1 MYTTMPRERV
11 NKKSYQESLQNI
23 KGKMKEKRN
32 KRLSLACAASRGVS
46 KMKNKIASNNQT
58 ILKNVQS
65 NNKALALALQAEKEK
80 VRQAHIIILQM
91 KKEQQALML
100 HILLMKKKLK
110 DYEALTNAR
119 GLTTEVSLGHPLS
132 LHSLARSIPN
142 CDSKDPIDPRE
153 PLKKD
158 ASPNPGSL
166 ISTAC
171 GDQAMLPRTV
181 TSRRR
186 RPEIRSSV
194 RRQSLH
200 EQNIPVLSDS
210 PVLKENGNA
219 DLDKKPAEAA
229 APQVPVEDL
238 DAFSMEV
245 RAAEQSTPKAPTR
258 ACQDPQKKQQAGPKS
273 RPERG
278 RKPDR
283 VPLKKPW
290 ESSKS
295 RARSKS
301 RDRSNTRRK
310 PTPAEKLNVSLGGND
325 TFDFDCEESVHV
337 TPFRAAGKA
346 ADENG
351 PETPIRLGPTVPEE
365 DGVPSKLT
373 SPAPVRP
380 ASWDASDPESS
391 SSEDQDDSLYVPRK
405 RTRHPAG
412 AGRDRAQSPARR
424 ARSKRR
430 SAVLPRA
437 LGKENVSPNRLQAL
451 ARKSEKQRIFQ
462 AVPCDVLAVPA
473 FDPSEVSFQTAGL
486 QPAEQVEDNLSAC
499 RGEENT
505 EALIPDVPAVGEAV
519 LHEDG
524 PLCAF
529 TDQATASPGLENCI
543 PETMRKKIRKSRL
556 WVRASC
562 RMSPCDVTNLSSAAF
577 RKTSAGRP
585 RPSSTDSTPVLAR
598 KRRCTITVDY
608 KEPTLSAKLRRGDR
622 FTDTKFLRSPI
633 FKQKS
638 RRSLKK
644 QPKLEKY
651 NESFVGCR

>member
-1 MYTTMPRERV
+1 MARERV

-32 KRLSLACAASRGVS
+32 TRLSIACAASRGVS

-80 VRQAHIIILQM
+80 VRQAQVIILQM

-119 GLTTEVSLGHPLS
+119 NLTAEVSLGHPPS
-132 LHSLARSIPN
+132 LHSLARDTLN
-142 CDSKDPIDPRE
+142 CDGKEPTDPRE
-153 PLKKD
+153 PLPKD
-158 ASPNPGSL
+158 ASPHPGSL
-166 ISTAC
+166 VGTAC
-171 GDQAMLPRTV
+171 SDQAMLPRTV

-186 RPEIRSSV
+186 RPEIRRSSA
-194 RRQSLH
+194 RRRSLH
-200 EQNIPVLSDS
+200 ERNIPVSSDS

-219 DLDKKPAEAA
+219 HLDEKPAESA

-238 DAFSMEV
+238 DTFSMEV

-258 ACQDPQKKQQAGPKS
+258 ARQDAQKKQQAGPKN

-295 RARSKS
+295 RARSRS

-337 TPFRAAGKA
+337 TPFRAAVKA
-346 ADENG
+346 TDEDG
-351 PETPIRLGPTVPEE
+351 PETPIRLGTTVPEE
-365 DGVPSKLT
+365 DGVPSKLPG
-373 SPAPVRP
+373 PAPVPP
-380 ASWDASDPESS
+380 ASWDTSDSESS
-391 SSEDQDDSLYVPRK
+391 SCEDQDDSLYMPRK

-412 AGRDRAQSPARR
+412 AGRDRAQSPPRR

-430 SAVLPRA
+430 SALLVRA
-437 LGKENVSPNRLQAL
+437 LGKENVSPTQPQAQ
-451 ARKSEKQRIFQ
+451 ARKREKQRIFQ
-462 AVPCDVLAVPA
+462 AVPCDVKAVPA
-473 FDPSEVSFQTAGL
+473 FDPMEVSFQTPGL
-486 QPAEQVEDNLSAC
+486 QPAEQVEDNLS
-499 RGEENT
+499 GEQNAA
-505 EALIPDVPAVGEAV
+505 ALIPDVPAVREAV
-519 LHEDG
+519 LREDG
-524 PLCAF
+524 ALRTF
-529 TDQATASPGLENCI
+529 TAQANAPPGRENYI
-543 PETMRKKIRKSRL
+543 PETMQKKIRKSRL

-562 RMSPCDVTNLSSAAF
+562 RTTPCDVTNLSSAAF
-577 RKTSAGRP
+577 RKSSVGRP

-608 KEPTLSAKLRRGDR
+608 KEPTLSVKLRRGDR
-622 FTDTKFLRSPI
+622 FTDTKFLCSPI